1 MMQFKYPS
9 IFYLLIVLII
19 PLIIHLFNLQK
30 FKKIAFSNVQ
40 FLKKVKLE
48 SRKSSKIK
56 KFIILALRII
66 SFLALLFTFSQPYY
80 SDKKINESIHNFI
93 YLDNSMSLNTNDQ
106 NGNKLNEAIQEI
118 IQFAPKKETY
128 SLLTNDEFLS
138 NISKEEV
145 NIYLKKLNF
154 STKNSYF
161 GDKIRT
167 LESKINNETNELNKI
182 ILITDF
188 QQFNKNKNFKFTNVN
203 TPLYLKKP
211 NLKKKNNISI
221 DSVFIKTND
230 RKGNLISV
238 VIKNQGEE
246 KTDIP
251 IALFNA
257 SNLLNKQSFSIK
269 KDRKKTI
276 EFPVESLEKIKGK
289 IEITYNDVFLFDNIF
304 YFTLDTP
311 QKTSILTIGKKST
324 FLSKIF
330 TKDDFILT
338 NSSTDQINFNIIPSQ
353 QLIILNQLQNISEIL
368 KNSLQQF
375 IKGGGHLL
383 IIPANNIDVSSYNTF
398 LKIFNK
404 GSIRK
409 NSIDTLKIT
418 DINFE
423 HPIFNNVF
431 SKKVTNF
438 QYPFVTQFYNHNFS
452 GSNILSFQNK
462 SSFLKEINNSYSK
475 IYFFSSPLDKK
486 STNFFNSPLIVPILF
501 NIAKQSIEI
510 DKPYYILQEQNRLEI
525 NKKINK
531 NQLIKFSNSKNSF
544 IPQQKTSSNKIS
556 LYTYKEPKER
566 GFYTISL
573 ENDTLK
579 TIAFNISPKESLLSF
594 QNLNNIQNK
603 NIFAYNSIKEL
614 FTEIDKKNKVQ
625 WLWRL
630 FLAIAIVS
638 LLLEILILKF
648 FKT

>member
-1 MMQFKYPS
+1 MMQFKYPG

-56 KFIILALRII
+56 KLIILALRII
-66 SFLALLFTFSQPYY
+66 SFLALLFTFSQPYF

-167 LESKINNETNELNKI
+167 LESKINNETNKLSKI

-188 QQFNKNKNFKFTNVN
+188 QQFNKNKKFKFTNVN

-211 NLKKKNNISI
+211 DLKKKNNISV
-221 DSVFIKTND
+221 DSIFIKTND

-353 QLIILNQLQNISEIL
+353 QLIILNQLQNISDIL

-383 IIPANNIDVSSYNTF
+383 IIPANNIDISSYNTF

-409 NSIDTLKIT
+409 NTVDTLKIT

-423 HPIFNNVF
+423 HPLFNNVF

-452 GSNILSFQNK
+452 GSAILSFQNK
-462 SSFLKEINNSYSK
+462 FSFLKEINNSYSK

-501 NIAKQSIEI
+501 NIAKQSLEI

-531 NQLIKFSNSKNSF
+531 NQLIKISNSKNSF

-556 LYTYKEPKER
+556 LYTNREPIEK

-573 ENDTLK
+573 EKDTLK
-579 TIAFNISPKESLLSF
+579 TIAFNVSPKESLLSF

-603 NIFAYNSIKEL
+603 KMFAYDSVKEL
-614 FTEIDKKNKVQ
+614 FTEINEKNKVQ

>member
-1 MMQFKYPS
+1 MMQFKYPG

-80 SDKKINESIHNFI
+80 GDKKINESIHNFI

-353 QLIILNQLQNISEIL
+353 QLIILNQLQNISDIL

-383 IIPANNIDVSSYNTF
+383 IIPANNIDISSYNNF

-423 HPIFNNVF
+423 HPIFNDVF

-510 DKPYYILQEQNRLEI
+510 DKLYYILQEQNRLEI

-614 FTEIDKKNKVQ
+614 FTEINEKNKVQ

>member
-1 MMQFKYPS
+1 MQFKYPG

-56 KFIILALRII
+56 KLIILALRII
-66 SFLALLFTFSQPYY
+66 SFLALLFTFSQPYF

-167 LESKINNETNELNKI
+167 LESKINNETNKLSKI

-188 QQFNKNKNFKFTNVN
+188 QQFNKNKKFKFTNVN

-211 NLKKKNNISI
+211 DLKKKNNISV
-221 DSVFIKTND
+221 DSIFIKTND

-353 QLIILNQLQNISEIL
+353 QLIILNQLQNISDIL

-383 IIPANNIDVSSYNTF
+383 IIPANNIDISSYNTF

-409 NSIDTLKIT
+409 NTVDTLKIT

-438 QYPFVTQFYNHNFS
+438 QYPFVTQFYNHNFV
-452 GSNILSFQNK
+452 GSTILSFQNK
-462 SSFLKEINNSYSK
+462 FSFLKEINNSYSK

-501 NIAKQSIEI
+501 NIAKQSLEI

-531 NQLIKFSNSKNSF
+531 NQLIKISNSKNSF

-556 LYTYKEPKER
+556 LYTNREPIEK

-573 ENDTLK
+573 EKDTLK
-579 TIAFNISPKESLLSF
+579 TIAFNVSPKESLLSF

-603 NIFAYNSIKEL
+603 KMFAYDSVKEL
-614 FTEIDKKNKVQ
+614 FTEINEKNKVQ

>member
-1 MMQFKYPS
+1 MMQFKYPG

-353 QLIILNQLQNISEIL
+353 QLIILNQLQNISDIL

-383 IIPANNIDVSSYNTF
+383 IIPANNIDISSYNTF

-438 QYPFVTQFYNHNFS
+438 QYPFVSQFYNHNFS
-452 GSNILSFQNK
+452 GPTILSFQNK
-462 SSFLKEINNSYSK
+462 SSFLKEINNSFSK
-475 IYFFSSPLDKK
+475 IYLFSSPLNKK

-501 NIAKQSIEI
+501 NIGKHSLEI

-556 LYTYKEPKER
+556 LYTNKEPKER
-566 GFYTISL
+566 GFYTVTL

-579 TIAFNISPKESLLSF
+579 TTAFNISPKESFLSF
-594 QNLNNIQNK
+594 QNLDNIQNK
-603 NIFAYNSIKEL
+603 NIFTYDSVKEL
-614 FTEIDKKNKVQ
+614 FTEINEKNKVQ

-630 FLAIAIVS
+630 FLGIAIVS

>member
-1 MMQFKYPS
+1 MYFKYPGV
-9 IFYLLIVLII
+9 FYFLIVLVI
-19 PLIIHLFNLQK
+19 PLIIHLFNFQK
-30 FKKIAFSNVQ
+30 FKRVAFTNVQ
-40 FLKKVKLE
+40 FLKRVKLE

-56 KFIILALRII
+56 KLIILTLRLI

-80 SDKKINESIHNFI
+80 SDKKINENTHNFI
-93 YLDNSMSLNTNDQ
+93 YLDNSMSLNTNDE
-106 NGNKLNEAIQEI
+106 NGNKLNVAVQKI
-118 IQFAPKKETY
+118 IQFAPKKATY

-138 NISKEEV
+138 NISKEEM
-145 NIYLKKLNF
+145 NIYLKNINF
-154 STKNSYF
+154 STKKTYF

-167 LESKINNETNELNKI
+167 LESKIINETNNLSKI
-182 ILITDF
+182 ILISDL
-188 QQFNKNKNFKFTNVN
+188 QQFSKKNNYKFTNVN
-203 TPLYLKKP
+203 TPFYVIKP
-211 NLKKKNNISI
+211 DLKKKNNISI

-230 RKGNLISV
+230 RKGNSISV
-238 VIKNQGEE
+238 VIKNQGKE
-246 KTDIP
+246 KKDIP
-251 IALFNA
+251 IALYNDT
-257 SNLLNKQSFSIK
+257 NLLNKQSFSVK
-269 KDRKKTI
+269 KDRTKTI
-276 EFPVESLEKIKGK
+276 EFPITNLEILKGK

-311 QKTSILTIGKKST
+311 EKTSVLTIGQKST
-324 FLSKIF
+324 FLSRIF
-330 TKDDFILT
+330 TKDDFLLT
-338 NSSTDQINFNIIPSQ
+338 STSADQINYNLIPSQ
-353 QLIILNQLQNISEIL
+353 QLIILNQLQNISDIL
-368 KNSLQQF
+368 NNSLQQF

-383 IIPANNIDVSSYNTF
+383 IIPAKNIKISSYNSF

-404 GSIRK
+404 GFIIK
-409 NSIDTLKIT
+409 NNSDTLKIT

-452 GSNILSFQNK
+452 GSTILSFQNK
-462 SSFLKEINNSYSK
+462 SSFLKEINNSFSK

-501 NIAKQSIEI
+501 NIGKHSLEI

-556 LYTYKEPKER
+556 LYTNKEPKER

-579 TIAFNISPKESLLSF
+579 TTAFNISPKESLLSF
-594 QNLNNIQNK
+594 QNLDNIQNK
-603 NIFAYNSIKEL
+603 NIFTYDSVKEL
-614 FTEIDKKNKVQ
+614 FTEINEKNKVQ

>member
-1 MMQFKYPS
+1 MMQFKYPG

-80 SDKKINESIHNFI
+80 GDKKINESIHNFI

-353 QLIILNQLQNISEIL
+353 QLIILNQLQNISDIL

-383 IIPANNIDVSSYNTF
+383 IIPANNIDISSYNTF

-438 QYPFVTQFYNHNFS
+438 QYPLVSQFYNHNFS
-452 GSNILSFQNK
+452 GPSILSFQNK
-462 SSFLKEINNSYSK
+462 SSFLKEINNSFSK
-475 IYFFSSPLDKK
+475 IYFFSSSLDKK

-501 NIAKQSIEI
+501 NIAKQSLEI
-510 DKPYYILQEQNRLEI
+510 DKPYYILQEENMIEI

-531 NQLIKFSNSKNSF
+531 NQLIKISNSKNSF

-556 LYTYKEPKER
+556 LYTNKEPKER

-573 ENDTLK
+573 ENYTLK
-579 TIAFNISPKESLLSF
+579 TTAFNISPKESLLSF
-594 QNLNNIQNK
+594 QNLDNIQNK
-603 NIFAYNSIKEL
+603 NIFTYDSVKEL
-614 FTEIDKKNKVQ
+614 FTEINKKNKVQ

-630 FLAIAIVS
+630 FLGIAIVS

>member
-1 MMQFKYPS
+1 MYFKYPG
-9 IFYLLIVLII
+9 IFYFLIVLVI
-19 PLIIHLFNLQK
+19 PLIIHLFNLQN
-30 FKKIAFSNVQ
+30 FKRVAFTNVQ
-40 FLKKVKLE
+40 FLKRVKLE

-56 KFIILALRII
+56 KLIILTLRLI

-80 SDKKINESIHNFI
+80 SDKKINENTHNFI
-93 YLDNSMSLNTNDQ
+93 YLDNSMSLNTNDE
-106 NGNKLNEAIQEI
+106 NGNKLNIAVQEI
-118 IQFAPKKETY
+118 IQFAPKKATY

-138 NISKEEV
+138 NISKEEM
-145 NIYLKKLNF
+145 NIYLKKINF
-154 STKNSYF
+154 STKKIYF

-167 LESKINNETNELNKI
+167 LESKINNKTNNSSKI
-182 ILITDF
+182 ILISDF
-188 QQFNKNKNFKFTNVN
+188 QQFNKKNNYKFTNVN
-203 TPLYLKKP
+203 TPFYVIKP
-211 NLKKKNNISI
+211 DLKKKNNISI

-230 RKGNLISV
+230 RKGNSISV
-238 VIKNQGEE
+238 VIKNQGKE
-246 KTDIP
+246 KKDIP
-251 IALFNA
+251 IALYDDTT
-257 SNLLNKQSFSIK
+257 LLNKQSFSIK
-269 KDRKKTI
+269 KDRTKTI
-276 EFPVESLEKIKGK
+276 EFPIRNLEKLKGK
-289 IEITYNDVFLFDNIF
+289 IEITYNDVFLFDNSF

-311 QKTSILTIGKKST
+311 KKTSVLTIGQKST
-324 FLSKIF
+324 FLSRIF
-330 TKDDFILT
+330 TKDDFLLT
-338 NSSTDQINFNIIPSQ
+338 NTSAGQINYSVIPSQ
-353 QLIILNQLQNISEIL
+353 QLIILNQLQNISDIL
-368 KNSLQQF
+368 KNNLLQF

-383 IIPANNIDVSSYNTF
+383 IIPAKNIEISSYNSF
-398 LKIFNK
+398 LKILNK
-404 GSIRK
+404 GSIKK
-409 NSIDTLKIT
+409 NHSDTLKIT

>member
-211 NLKKKNNISI
+211 DLKKKNNISI

-353 QLIILNQLQNISEIL
+353 QLIILNQLQNISDIL

-383 IIPANNIDVSSYNTF
+383 IIPANNIDISSYNTF

-452 GSNILSFQNK
+452 GSTILSFQNK
-462 SSFLKEINNSYSK
+462 SSFLKEINNSFSK
-475 IYFFSSPLDKK
+475 IYLFSSPLDKK

-501 NIAKQSIEI
+501 NIGKHSLEI

-556 LYTYKEPKER
+556 LFTNKEPKER
-566 GFYTISL
+566 GFYTVTL

-579 TIAFNISPKESLLSF
+579 TTAFNISPKESFLSF
-594 QNLNNIQNK
+594 QNLDNIQNK
-603 NIFAYNSIKEL
+603 NIFTYDSVKEL
-614 FTEIDKKNKVQ
+614 FTEINEKNKVQ

-630 FLAIAIVS
+630 FLGIAIVS

>member
-1 MMQFKYPS
+1 MQFKYPG

-56 KFIILALRII
+56 KLIILALRII
-66 SFLALLFTFSQPYY
+66 CFLALLFTFSQPYY

-145 NIYLKKLNF
+145 KIYLKKLNF

-167 LESKINNETNELNKI
+167 LESKINNETNKLSKI

-188 QQFNKNKNFKFTNVN
+188 QQFNKNKKFKFTNVN

-211 NLKKKNNISI
+211 DLKKKNNISI
-221 DSVFIKTND
+221 DSIFIKTND

-276 EFPVESLEKIKGK
+276 EFPFESLEKIKGK

-311 QKTSILTIGKKST
+311 KKTSVLTIGQKST
-324 FLSKIF
+324 FLSRIF
-330 TKDDFILT
+330 TKDDFLLT
-338 NSSTDQINFNIIPSQ
+338 STSADQINYNLIPSQ
-353 QLIILNQLQNISEIL
+353 QLIILNQLQNISDIL
-368 KNSLQQF
+368 NNSLQQF

-383 IIPANNIDVSSYNTF
+383 IIPNKNIKINSYNSF
-398 LKIFNK
+398 LKTFNK
-404 GSIRK
+404 GFIRK
-409 NSIDTLKIT
+409 NNSDTLKIT

-438 QYPFVTQFYNHNFS
+438 QYPFVSQFYNHNYS
-452 GSNILSFQNK
+452 GPTILSFQNN
-462 SSFLKEINNSYSK
+462 SSFLKEINNSFSK
-475 IYFFSSPLDKK
+475 IYFFSSSLDKK

-501 NIAKQSIEI
+501 NIAKQSLEI
-510 DKPYYILQEQNRLEI
+510 DKPYYILQEENMIEI

-531 NQLIKFSNSKNSF
+531 NQLIKISNSKNSF

-556 LYTYKEPKER
+556 LYTNKEPIEK

-573 ENDTLK
+573 EKDTLK
-579 TIAFNISPKESLLSF
+579 TIAFNVSPKESLLSF

-603 NIFAYNSIKEL
+603 KMFAYDSVKEL
-614 FTEIDKKNKVQ
+614 FTEINEKNKVQ

>member
-1 MMQFKYPS
+1 MYFKYPG
-9 IFYLLIVLII
+9 IFYFLIVLVI
-19 PLIIHLFNLQK
+19 PLIIHLFNLQN
-30 FKKIAFSNVQ
+30 FKRVAFTNVQ
-40 FLKKVKLE
+40 FLKRVKLE

-56 KFIILALRII
+56 KLIILTLRLI

-80 SDKKINESIHNFI
+80 SDKKINENTHNFI
-93 YLDNSMSLNTNDQ
+93 YLDNSMSLNTNDE
-106 NGNKLNEAIQEI
+106 NGNKLNIAVQEI
-118 IQFAPKKETY
+118 IQFAPKKATY

-138 NISKEEV
+138 NISKEEM
-145 NIYLKKLNF
+145 NIYLKKINF
-154 STKNSYF
+154 STKKIYF

-167 LESKINNETNELNKI
+167 LESKINNKTNNLSKI
-182 ILITDF
+182 ILISDF
-188 QQFNKNKNFKFTNVN
+188 QQFNKKNNYKFTNVN
-203 TPLYLKKP
+203 TPFYVIKP
-211 NLKKKNNISI
+211 DLKKKNNISI

-230 RKGNLISV
+230 RKGNSISV
-238 VIKNQGEE
+238 VIKNQGKE
-246 KTDIP
+246 KKDIP
-251 IALFNA
+251 IALYDDTT
-257 SNLLNKQSFSIK
+257 LLNKQSFSIK
-269 KDRKKTI
+269 KDRTKTI
-276 EFPVESLEKIKGK
+276 EFPIRNLEKLKGK
-289 IEITYNDVFLFDNIF
+289 IEITHNDVFLFDNFF

-311 QKTSILTIGKKST
+311 KKTSVLTIGQKST
-324 FLSKIF
+324 FLSRIF
-330 TKDDFILT
+330 TKDDFLLT
-338 NSSTDQINFNIIPSQ
+338 NTSAGQINYSVIPSQ
-353 QLIILNQLQNISEIL
+353 QLIILNQLQNISDIL
-368 KNSLQQF
+368 KNNLLQF

-383 IIPANNIDVSSYNTF
+383 IIPAKNIEISSYNSF

-404 GSIRK
+404 GSIKK
-409 NSIDTLKIT
+409 NHSDTLKIT

>member
-1 MMQFKYPS
+1 MYFKYPGV
-9 IFYLLIVLII
+9 FYFLIVLVI
-19 PLIIHLFNLQK
+19 PLIIHLFNFQK
-30 FKKIAFSNVQ
+30 FKRVDFTNVQ
-40 FLKKVKLE
+40 FLKRVKLE

-56 KFIILALRII
+56 KLIILTLRLI

-80 SDKKINESIHNFI
+80 SDKKINENTHNFI
-93 YLDNSMSLNTNDQ
+93 YLDNSMSLNTNDE
-106 NGNKLNEAIQEI
+106 NGNKLNVAVQKI
-118 IQFAPKKETY
+118 IQFAPKKATY

-138 NISKEEV
+138 NISKEEM
-145 NIYLKKLNF
+145 NIYLKNINF
-154 STKNSYF
+154 STKKTYF

-167 LESKINNETNELNKI
+167 LESKIINETNNLSKI
-182 ILITDF
+182 ILISDL
-188 QQFNKNKNFKFTNVN
+188 QQFSKKNNYKFTNVN
-203 TPLYLKKP
+203 IPFYVIKP
-211 NLKKKNNISI
+211 DLKKKNNISI

-230 RKGNLISV
+230 RKGNSISV
-238 VIKNQGEE
+238 VIKNQGKE
-246 KTDIP
+246 KKDIP
-251 IALFNA
+251 IALYNDT
-257 SNLLNKQSFSIK
+257 NLLNKQSFSVK
-269 KDRKKTI
+269 KDRTKTI
-276 EFPVESLEKIKGK
+276 EFPITNLEILKGK

-311 QKTSILTIGKKST
+311 EKTSVLTIGQKST
-324 FLSKIF
+324 FLSRIF
-330 TKDDFILT
+330 TKDDFLLT
-338 NSSTDQINFNIIPSQ
+338 STSADQINYNLIPSQ
-353 QLIILNQLQNISEIL
+353 QLIILNQLQNISDIL
-368 KNSLQQF
+368 NNSLQQF

-383 IIPANNIDVSSYNTF
+383 IIPAKNIKISSYNSF

-404 GSIRK
+404 GFIIK
-409 NSIDTLKIT
+409 NNSDTLKIT

-438 QYPFVTQFYNHNFS
+438 QYPFVSQFYNHNFS
-452 GSNILSFQNK
+452 GPTILSFQNK
-462 SSFLKEINNSYSK
+462 SSFLKEINNSFSK

-501 NIAKQSIEI
+501 NIGKHSLEI

-556 LYTYKEPKER
+556 LYTNKEPKER

-579 TIAFNISPKESLLSF
+579 TTAFNISPKESLLSF
-594 QNLNNIQNK
+594 QNLDNIQNK
-603 NIFAYNSIKEL
+603 NIFTYDSVKEL
-614 FTEIDKKNKVQ
+614 FTEINEKNKVQ

>member
-1 MMQFKYPS
+1 MYFKYPGV
-9 IFYLLIVLII
+9 FYFLIVLVI
-19 PLIIHLFNLQK
+19 PLIIHLFNFQK
-30 FKKIAFSNVQ
+30 FKRVAFTNVQ
-40 FLKKVKLE
+40 FLKRVKLE

-56 KFIILALRII
+56 KLIILTLRLI

-80 SDKKINESIHNFI
+80 SDKKINENTHNFI
-93 YLDNSMSLNTNDQ
+93 YLDNSMSLNTNDE
-106 NGNKLNEAIQEI
+106 NGNKLNVAVQKI
-118 IQFAPKKETY
+118 IQFAPKKATY

-138 NISKEEV
+138 NISKEEM
-145 NIYLKKLNF
+145 NIYLKNINF
-154 STKNSYF
+154 STKKTYF

-167 LESKINNETNELNKI
+167 LESKIINETNNLSKI
-182 ILITDF
+182 ILISDL
-188 QQFNKNKNFKFTNVN
+188 QQFSKKNNYKFTNVN
-203 TPLYLKKP
+203 IPFYVIKP
-211 NLKKKNNISI
+211 DLKKKNNISI

-230 RKGNLISV
+230 RKGNSISV
-238 VIKNQGEE
+238 VIKNQGKE
-246 KTDIP
+246 KKDIP
-251 IALFNA
+251 IALYNDT
-257 SNLLNKQSFSIK
+257 NLLNKQSFSVK
-269 KDRKKTI
+269 KDRTKTI
-276 EFPVESLEKIKGK
+276 EFPITNLEILKGK

-311 QKTSILTIGKKST
+311 EKTSVLTIGQKST
-324 FLSKIF
+324 FLSRIF
-330 TKDDFILT
+330 TKDDFLLT
-338 NSSTDQINFNIIPSQ
+338 STSADQINYNLIPSQ
-353 QLIILNQLQNISEIL
+353 QLIILNQLQNISDIL
-368 KNSLQQF
+368 NNSLQQF

-383 IIPANNIDVSSYNTF
+383 IIPAKNIKISSYNSF

-404 GSIRK
+404 GFIIK
-409 NSIDTLKIT
+409 NNSDTLKIT

-452 GSNILSFQNK
+452 GSTILSFQNK
-462 SSFLKEINNSYSK
+462 SSFLKEINNSFSK
-475 IYFFSSPLDKK
+475 IYFFSSSLNKK

-501 NIAKQSIEI
+501 NIAKQSLEI
-510 DKPYYILQEQNRLEI
+510 DKPYYILQEENMIEI

-531 NQLIKFSNSKNSF
+531 NQLIKISNSKNSF

-556 LYTYKEPKER
+556 LYTNREPIEK
-566 GFYTISL
+566 GFYSISL
-573 ENDTLK
+573 EKDTLK

-603 NIFAYNSIKEL
+603 NIFAYDSIKEL
-614 FTEIDKKNKVQ
+614 FTEINEKNKVQ